1 MEGSDV
7 WLGCHT
13 RLEWL
18 IQPCYPSFGM
28 LFQMEN
34 AEMTNE
40 HKYLILYLV
49 TKETVLITHFFDSL
63 CWSLLLSQAR
73 VSPLKKKKIIN
84 YFPFHKR
91 LSRNIWG
98 KCKKKKK
105 GIHWKLLQN
114 CFYSKLS
121 DHMWLQPM
129 VIMLDET
136 GGKAAWVSN
145 ASIYLQIQNCVLFF

>member
-73 VSPLKKKKIIN
+73 VSPLKKKKKLLTIFRFTSV
-84 YFPFHKR
+84 YQETFGE
-91 LSRNIWG
+91 SA
-98 KCKKKKK
+98 KKKKK
-105 GIHWKLLQN
+105 EFIGN
-114 CFYSKLS
+114 CYRTVFILS
-121 DHMWLQPM
+121 
-129 VIMLDET
+129 
-136 GGKAAWVSN
+136 
-145 ASIYLQIQNCVLFF
+145 YLITCGCSPWW